1 MRFSVPPMRVRPTG
15 CLAEH
20 AWSIGFG
27 KERPVAFERFD
38 QLLQEKLDELD
49 HAAEQEARLAVDEV
63 ELLRLRAAHL
73 ATARVA
79 GPWHAG
85 AAVQYQQ
92 DPAVQLATLPPT
104 LDIRFPARVPR
115 AEPI

>member
-1 MRFSVPPMRVRPTG
+1 MAGTP
-15 CLAEH
+15 
-20 AWSIGFG
+20 
-27 KERPVAFERFD
+27 ERFD

-73 ATARVA
+73 ATARLA
-79 GPWHAG
+79 GPWHGG

-92 DPAVQLATLPPT
+92 DPAVQLAVLPPT
-104 LDIRFPARVPR
+104 LDIRFPARAPR
-115 AEPI
+115 VGAE